1 MSAYRTFLTIGKKIR
16 KVKQFDSF
24 SLHEIVS
31 DEMTFENS
39 VVVWVVPLECEKLFF
54 EYLKTGEK
62 ELEDKLL
69 AEGVRWMDILNLAEV
84 LG

>member
-1 MSAYRTFLTIGKKIR
+1 MSAYRTFLTIGKEIR